1 MYIILAI
8 LLFGVLIAA
17 HEWGHFI
24 AARLC
29 GVTVHEFAIGMG
41 PVVWKKQGKKDTQY
55 TIRALPIGGFCA
67 MEGEEEESDDPHSLG
82 NQGFWKKVAV
92 FAAGAAMNFLVGVVI
107 LLALNMGAK
116 GFLLPVIQGGA
127 PEFEQVNGAALEEGD
142 VFYSINGS
150 RVYLASDIDLLLML
164 AEKSLS
170 FSGSRTAKAVVTY
183 QAGLNITALGLLARG
198 LTQVWGTALSRGMD
212 ASLSGV
218 SGIGHILMGVSLVLI
233 LLDIRKKA
241 A

>member
-1 MYIILAI
+1 MIKRCANLSMTYGVIAMA
-8 LLFGVLIAA
+8 FGV
-17 HEWGHFI
+17 FY
-24 AARLC
+24 R
-29 GVTVHEFAIGMG
+29 EFTKFSSFTGRTSLSFLHTHYFMLGM
-41 PVVWKKQGKKDTQY
+41 
-55 TIRALPIGGFCA
+55 F
-67 MEGEEEESDDPHSLG
+67 
-82 NQGFWKKVAV
+82 F
-92 FAAGAAMNFLVGVVI
+92 F
-107 LLALNMGAK
+107 
-116 GFLLPVIQGGA
+116 
-127 PEFEQVNGAALEEGD
+127 
-142 VFYSINGS
+142 
-150 RVYLASDIDLLLML
+150 LLLML